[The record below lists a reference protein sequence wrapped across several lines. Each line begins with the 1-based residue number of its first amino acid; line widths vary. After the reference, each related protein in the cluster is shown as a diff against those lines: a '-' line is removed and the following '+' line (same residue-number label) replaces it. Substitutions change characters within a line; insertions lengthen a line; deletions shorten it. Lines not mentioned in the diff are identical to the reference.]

1 MTDHKAFPTQ
11 EIGSLPKFSW
21 RTKPFRQQPL
31 EEGDIAVARAWG
43 RRLGVKNLE
52 SLLRLLK
59 KRSGFTDEERRR
71 IVEFSMLYAIAM
83 QEKAGEHLREPG
95 LDLVWSGEQAR
106 TEMYETPVSNIKGF
120 EFLGRVRSFD
130 NKYWRE
136 ASVRRKPAYLRD
148 YHLDEFLYT
157 KSHARRRPKIPV
169 TDAITIVAWSD
180 HYYFTRKWGRRSL
193 PPAAKRFSARREMTL
208 ELAGVIRRVVR
219 DLIRRGA
226 REIQLDSPAATQ
238 YQTVE
243 DAKLVAESFNE
254 TTRGLDGTFSL
265 HSCFPPKYGYGILF
279 PHLLEAKNCSRFSFE
294 YANRDGYAVGVD
306 DGRRVGYEDLKLFRD
321 YGYEK
326 ELGVGVVHVHTDRL
340 PTLAAVRDRILY
352 AQKVTDLPPEK
363 IFVNPDC
370 GLRTRS
376 PEVAYAML
384 GLVAAG
390 ADEAREAL
398 AGN

>member
-1 MTDHKAFPTQ
+1 MTDRKAFPTQ

-106 TEMYETPVSNIKGF
+106 TEMYETPVSNIEGF

-136 ASVRRKPAYLRD
+136 ASVRRKPAYVRD

-157 KSHARRRPKIPV
+157 KSHARRSPKIPV

-180 HYYFTRKWGRRSL
+180 HYYYTRKWGRKSL
-193 PPAAKRFSARREMTL
+193 PPAAKRFSARS
-208 ELAGVIRRVVR
+208 GVAPI
-219 DLIRRGA
+219 A
-226 REIQLDSPAATQ
+226 
-238 YQTVE
+238 
-243 DAKLVAESFNE
+243 
-254 TTRGLDGTFSL
+254 
-265 HSCFPPKYGYGILF
+265 
-279 PHLLEAKNCSRFSFE
+279 
-294 YANRDGYAVGVD
+294 
-306 DGRRVGYEDLKLFRD
+306 
-321 YGYEK
+321 
-326 ELGVGVVHVHTDRL
+326 
-340 PTLAAVRDRILY
+340 
-352 AQKVTDLPPEK
+352 
-363 IFVNPDC
+363 
-370 GLRTRS
+370 
-376 PEVAYAML
+376 
-384 GLVAAG
+384 
-390 ADEAREAL
+390 
-398 AGN
+398 